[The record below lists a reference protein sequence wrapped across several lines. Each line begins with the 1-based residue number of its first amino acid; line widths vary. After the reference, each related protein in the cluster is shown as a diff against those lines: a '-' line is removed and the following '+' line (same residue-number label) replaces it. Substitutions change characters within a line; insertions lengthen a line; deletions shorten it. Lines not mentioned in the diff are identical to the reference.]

1 MVVKNYPK
9 LQKSYSLFDYKK
21 TKELYFLTNFIFY
34 FVEFSYITVLK
45 QFLKHDLDVL
55 KHTCYLHY
63 YFWSQLT
70 INCYCLIV
78 EFIRHLQRT
87 FLKNW
92 RTKESHVAKTIKLGW
107 SILLV
112 NNNTWKCS
120 WYTLSIKKTIEFNLI
135 NKH

>member
-63 YFWSQLT
+63 YF
-70 INCYCLIV
+70 
-78 EFIRHLQRT
+78 
-87 FLKNW
+87 
-92 RTKESHVAKTIKLGW
+92 
-107 SILLV
+107 
-112 NNNTWKCS
+112 
-120 WYTLSIKKTIEFNLI
+120 
-135 NKH
+135 